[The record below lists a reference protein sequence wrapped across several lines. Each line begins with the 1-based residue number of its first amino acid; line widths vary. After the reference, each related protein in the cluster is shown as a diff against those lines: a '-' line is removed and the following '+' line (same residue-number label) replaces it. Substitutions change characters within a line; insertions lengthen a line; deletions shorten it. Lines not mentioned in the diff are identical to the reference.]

1 MKKFLKRLNEPFPE
15 NNSFAADFRFIVGVG
30 IFVTLFLYFFRPFE
44 MNRYPGNPFY
54 LCATFGMIT
63 IIVASAY
70 ELFGTYILKLKKDV
84 PSWTLGKWILFTL
97 GLISTIG
104 ISNYLFL
111 IYKCW
116 VATDLAT
123 FMQIFIG
130 TIFIGVFPVVLSG
143 LMIQIKAD
151 KRNRIQATGMQEAL
165 PISPTTVQKITLTTP
180 TNQSTLTLPT
190 NQLYYLEAMQNYVA
204 IHYLKE
210 GQMEKVLFRN
220 TLSAMEK
227 QLQAT
232 SIIRCHRSFLANT
245 DLIEKVAGN
254 AQGLRLTLK
263 GLPDFEI
270 PVSRKYIPI
279 LKALIN

>member
-1 MKKFLKRLNEPFPE
+1 
-15 NNSFAADFRFIVGVG
+15 
-30 IFVTLFLYFFRPFE
+30 

-279 LKALIN
+279 LKALIS